1 LHPENLSKRVLQP
14 VLKALGINLW
24 DDGFRH
30 SNATALDTLNPPMKL
45 RHQGLGHV
53 DANATMG
60 YTHLVSEADRRLPSN
75 WMGCCVRYQGM
86 RVARFNDFVPVC
98 ARSVDLEF

>member
-1 LHPENLSKRVLQP
+1 LHPENLSKRILQP

-45 RHQGLGHV
+45 RHQRLGMWMQTQRW
-53 DANATMG
+53 AT
-60 YTHLVSEADRRLPSN
+60 PI
-75 WMGCCVRYQGM
+75 W
-86 RVARFNDFVPVC
+86 
-98 ARSVDLEF
+98 